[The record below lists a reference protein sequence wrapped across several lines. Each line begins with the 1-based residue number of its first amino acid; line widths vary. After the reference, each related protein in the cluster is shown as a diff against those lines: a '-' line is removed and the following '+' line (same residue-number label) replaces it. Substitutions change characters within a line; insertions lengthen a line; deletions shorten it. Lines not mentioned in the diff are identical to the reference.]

1 MASASSIVALAGRAL
16 KGPVNQPMAINSF
29 AEFERIF
36 GGLWGDSELGYSVR
50 DHYRNRGGQAIVV
63 RLYRASGQ
71 GPTHAAL
78 DANGLLLTA
87 RTPGAWGNALRA
99 RIDHNIVP
107 ADSSRFN
114 LTVRDGA
121 TGKLELFRNLS
132 CKGDDRRVDRILAC
146 ESTLVIAA
154 LPTLRPR
161 AHVHID
167 PGAEPPRTSLWDDN
181 VPATC
186 ARVMVAA
193 NDGAELGVGDF
204 TGPLEYDRKQGRYAL
219 SDADFF
225 KSLCISPDLAT
236 GAAALTTL
244 SQRAR

>member
-1 MASASSIVALAGRAL
+1 MASATSIIALAGRAL
-16 KGPVNQPMAINSF
+16 RGPVNQPTAINSF
-29 AEFERIF
+29 AEFERTF
-36 GGLWGDSELGYSVR
+36 GGLWADSELAYSVR
-50 DHYRNRGGQAIVV
+50 DHYRNGGGQAIVV
-63 RLYRASGQ
+63 RLYRPSGH

-114 LTVRDGA
+114 LSVRDGA
-121 TGKLELFRNLS
+121 TGKLEIFRNLS

-154 LPTLRPR
+154 LPALRPR
-161 AHVHID
+161 AHPHID
-167 PGAEPPRTSLWDDN
+167 PAAEPPRTSLWDDN
-181 VPATC
+181 APATC

-193 NDGAELGVGDF
+193 NDGAALAVGDF
-204 TGPLEYDRKQGRYAL
+204 TGPLEYDRQKGRYAL

-225 KSLCISPDLAT
+225 KLLCIPPQLAAGEA
-236 GAAALTTL
+236 GAGG
-244 SQRAR
+244 RN

>member
-1 MASASSIVALAGRAL
+1 MASTTSIIALAGRAL
-16 KGPVNQPMAINSF
+16 KGPVNQPTAINSF

-36 GGLWGDSELGYSVR
+36 GGLWAGSELGYSVR
-50 DHYRNRGGQAIVV
+50 DHYRDGGGQAIVV

-114 LTVRDGA
+114 LCVRDGA

-132 CKGDDRRVDRILAC
+132 CKGDERRVDRILAC

-154 LPTLRPR
+154 LPALRPR
-161 AHVHID
+161 AHAHID
-167 PGAEPPRTSLWDDN
+167 PGAEPARTSLWDDN
-181 VPATC
+181 APATC

-193 NDGAELGVGDF
+193 GDGATLAVSNF
-204 TGPLEYDRKQGRYAL
+204 TGPLQYDCKQGRYAL
-219 SDADFF
+219 SDADLF
-225 KSLCISPDLAT
+225 KRLCIPKQFA
-236 GAAALTTL
+236 
-244 SQRAR
+244 SQDRGQV